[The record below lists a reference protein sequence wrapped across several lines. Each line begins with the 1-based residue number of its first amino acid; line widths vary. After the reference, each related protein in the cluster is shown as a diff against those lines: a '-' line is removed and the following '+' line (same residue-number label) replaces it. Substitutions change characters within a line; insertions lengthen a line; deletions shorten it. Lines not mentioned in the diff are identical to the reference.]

1 MVNIL
6 LKLVFYFSGIFYSV
20 TARISAPYGKI
31 MATINPAAFFIEESR
46 KVLLYGMNMSFGIYA
61 IWLVIAIGL
70 CAIGVRLIYKNEN
83 SYVKVM
89 S

>member
-1 MVNIL
+1 
-6 LKLVFYFSGIFYSV
+6 
-20 TARISAPYGKI
+20 

-46 KVLLYGMNMSFGIYA
+46 KVLLYGTNMNFGIYL
-61 IWLVIAIGL
+61 IWLSIAVGL
-70 CAIGVRLIYKNEN
+70 CFVGIRLIYKNEN

>member
-1 MVNIL
+1 
-6 LKLVFYFSGIFYSV
+6 
-20 TARISAPYGKI
+20 

-46 KVLLYGMNMSFGIYA
+46 KVLLYGINMNFGVYL
-61 IWLVIAIGL
+61 IWLAIAVSLCVIGI
-70 CAIGVRLIYKNEN
+70 RLIYKNEN

>member
-1 MVNIL
+1 M
-6 LKLVFYFSGIFYSV
+6 KLVFYFSGIFYSV
-20 TARISAPYGKI
+20 SKRIPAPYGRI
-31 MATINPAAFFIEESR
+31 MATINPVAFFIEESR
-46 KVLLYGMNMSFGIYA
+46 KVLLYGINMNFGIYA
-61 IWLVIAIGL
+61 IWLAIAIGL